1 MTYVISIAL
10 QVKPQIICAGFTYIF
25 YTHKIARRI
34 EQTEQITANMP
45 DKRSMPGMCI
55 LSHDHAN
62 GKNCEKPM
70 NGGCKNNWTWSKRY
84 RSQEAVLEDET
95 FSRGR

>member
-1 MTYVISIAL
+1 
-10 QVKPQIICAGFTYIF
+10 
-25 YTHKIARRI
+25 
-34 EQTEQITANMP
+34 MP

-95 FSRGR
+95 FSRGE